1 MIGNFQVIWVNHAR
15 IHKLGRVTSSIL
27 DHFGW
32 GIDRSLSPSNPKPRN
47 IAGEGTNWLSPAFPD
62 FLKYRFLLQIQTSP
76 SCIHVFLA
84 VSEGLRFDG
93 YNMLQISGARRRACR
108 LPPKLGQWFDD
119 TQRTAASHVQ
129 NHTPVIS
136 HILCAKHTHSQNGL
150 FMKFIEIVCVYLY
163 ILLCIIYIYRH
174 IHPYQREDTFI
185 CRNWLIIG
193 DGYPLNTNIM
203 RHLWIYPS
211 YIA

>member
-108 LPPKLGQWFDD
+108 LPPKLGQ
-119 TQRTAASHVQ
+119 
-129 NHTPVIS
+129 
-136 HILCAKHTHSQNGL
+136 
-150 FMKFIEIVCVYLY
+150 
-163 ILLCIIYIYRH
+163 
-174 IHPYQREDTFI
+174 
-185 CRNWLIIG
+185 
-193 DGYPLNTNIM
+193 
-203 RHLWIYPS
+203 
-211 YIA
+211 

>member
-1 MIGNFQVIWVNHAR
+1 MNH
-15 IHKLGRVTSSIL
+15 L

-32 GIDRSLSPSNPKPRN
+32 GIDRSLSPSNPKPRD

-62 FLKYRFLLQIQTSP
+62 FLKNRFLLQIQTSP
-76 SCIHVFLA
+76 SCFHLFLA
-84 VSEGLRFDG
+84 LSEGLRFDG
-93 YNMLQISGARRRACR
+93 YNMLQISGARRRVCR

-119 TQRTAASHVQ
+119 TRRTAASHVQ

-136 HILCAKHTHSQNGL
+136 HKLCAKNTHSQNGL
-150 FMKFIEIVCVYLY
+150 FMKFIEIVCVYVYSLIIVY
-163 ILLCIIYIYRH
+163 NIYIYIYTYTPTKGR
-174 IHPYQREDTFI
+174 ITFI

-193 DGYPLNTNIM
+193 DGYPLNASIM
-203 RHLWIYPS
+203 RYLWIHPS